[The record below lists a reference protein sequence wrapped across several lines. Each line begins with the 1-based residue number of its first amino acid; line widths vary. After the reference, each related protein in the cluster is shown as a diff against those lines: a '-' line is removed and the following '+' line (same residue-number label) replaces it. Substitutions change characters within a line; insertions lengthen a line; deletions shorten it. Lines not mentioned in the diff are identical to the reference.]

1 MHLPLEALGVTAN
14 DGQSSHGQNITIF
27 YRNQLDLYPY
37 LGPRGRAHKGVS
49 LRLFLGRH
57 LAWAAYQ
64 TGSWQCWTG
73 KSSVHFGLGTGA
85 TSSPFPS
92 PRPIRQPLGL
102 RRTSIP

>member
-49 LRLFLGRH
+49 LRLFLGRRLGCLPNWE
-57 LAWAAYQ
+57 LAVLDWEE
-64 TGSWQCWTG
+64 
-73 KSSVHFGLGTGA
+73 
-85 TSSPFPS
+85 
-92 PRPIRQPLGL
+92 
-102 RRTSIP
+102 